1 MQISGDFMTLDGLMT
16 GAAMESI
23 DERERHLAIFTVD
36 LNGYVCKNEPD
47 ADESKAL
54 FKGTYRECQAWIE
67 RRGIAAAFRFVI
79 KHMHEVPELN
89 ARGMTPSEILAL
101 LFHIDE

>member
-1 MQISGDFMTLDGLMT
+1 MTLDGLMT

-23 DERERHLAIFTVD
+23 DERERHLAIFTVG
-36 LNGYVCKNEPD
+36 LNGYVSRNEPD

-54 FKGTYRECQAWIE
+54 FRGTYRECQAWIE
-67 RRGIAAAFRFVI
+67 RRGIAAALRFVV

>member
-1 MQISGDFMTLDGLMT
+1 MQISGDVMTLDGLMT

-23 DERERHLAIFTVD
+23 DERERHLAIFTVGV
-36 LNGYVCKNEPD
+36 NGYVCKNEPD

-54 FKGTYRECQAWIE
+54 FKGSYRECQAWIE
-67 RRGIAAAFRFVI
+67 RRGIAAALRYVV
-79 KHMHEVPELN
+79 KHMHDVPELN

-101 LFHIDE
+101 LFNMDE